1 MRDIAAS
8 ALLLSG
14 VAFVLLA
21 AIGLQRFPDVFAR
34 MHAATKAATLG
45 LILVLGGTGLRVESA
60 GDVSKLALVGIL
72 MFVTAPIGAHMVG
85 RAAYRSGTELN
96 PNTVIDELAGTSPE
110 QPGSQSDDQAS
121 REPDAP

>member
-1 MRDIAAS
+1 MRDFAA
-8 ALLLSG
+8 AVLLLSG
-14 VAFVLLA
+14 VAFVLIA

-45 LILVLGGTGLRVESA
+45 LVLVLAGTGLRVESA

-85 RAAYRSGTELN
+85 RAAYRSGTELH
-96 PNTVIDELAGTSPE
+96 PNTVIDELAGT
-110 QPGSQSDDQAS
+110 PG
-121 REPDAP
+121 REPGASGDD

>member
-1 MRDIAAS
+1 MREIAAS
-8 ALLLSG
+8 VLLLSG
-14 VAFVLLA
+14 VAFVLLG

-45 LILVLGGTGLRVESA
+45 LVLVLGGTGLRVESA

-96 PNTVIDELAGTSPE
+96 PNTVIDELAGTSAE
-110 QPGSQSDDQAS
+110 QPGSRRDDQPS
-121 REPDAP
+121 PEPDAP

>member
-8 ALLLSG
+8 VLLLSG

-45 LILVLGGTGLRVESA
+45 LVLVLGGTGLRVESA

-96 PNTVIDELAGTSPE
+96 PNTVIDELAGTSAE
-110 QPGSQSDDQAS
+110 QPGSQMDVQPSP
-121 REPDAP
+121 EPDAP